1 MEKKINMPKLAPEM
15 ESGVLCAWLKE
26 EGESVAA
33 GEPLFEIETNKVVNQ
48 VEATTSGV
56 LKKQLVEEGDT
67 DQVFYHP
74 RHPYTQKLIDAI
86 PTRNRKEER
95 HD

>member
-1 MEKKINMPKLAPEM
+1 METKINMPKLGPEM

-26 EGESVAA
+26 EGDHIAA

-48 VEATTSGV
+48 VEATSSGV

-67 DQVFYHP
+67 VHV
-74 RHPYTQKLIDAI
+74 DAAVAVV
-86 PTRNRKEER
+86 EAE
-95 HD
+95 

>member
-33 GEPLFEIETNKVVNQ
+33 GEPLFEIETNTVVNQ

-67 DQVFYHP
+67 VRVDTAV
-74 RHPYTQKLIDAI
+74 AVV
-86 PTRNRKEER
+86 EAE
-95 HD
+95 

>member
-1 MEKKINMPKLAPEM
+1 MEKRINMPKLAPEM

-67 DQVFYHP
+67 VRVDTAV
-74 RHPYTQKLIDAI
+74 AVV
-86 PTRNRKEER
+86 EAE
-95 HD
+95 

>member
-33 GEPLFEIETNKVVNQ
+33 GESLFEIETNKVVNQ

-67 DQVFYHP
+67 VRVDTAV
-74 RHPYTQKLIDAI
+74 AVV
-86 PTRNRKEER
+86 EAE
-95 HD
+95 

>member
-1 MEKKINMPKLAPEM
+1 MEKKINLPKLAPER

-67 DQVFYHP
+67 VRVDTAV
-74 RHPYTQKLIDAI
+74 AVV
-86 PTRNRKEER
+86 EAE
-95 HD
+95 

>member
-48 VEATTSGV
+48 VEATISGV

-67 DQVFYHP
+67 VRVDTAV
-74 RHPYTQKLIDAI
+74 AVV
-86 PTRNRKEER
+86 EAE
-95 HD
+95 

>member
-26 EGESVAA
+26 EGESVAG

-48 VEATTSGV
+48 VEATISGV

-67 DQVFYHP
+67 VRVDTAV
-74 RHPYTQKLIDAI
+74 AVV
-86 PTRNRKEER
+86 EAE
-95 HD
+95 

>member
-56 LKKQLVEEGDT
+56 RKKQLVEEGDT
-67 DQVFYHP
+67 VRVDTAV
-74 RHPYTQKLIDAI
+74 AVV
-86 PTRNRKEER
+86 EAE
-95 HD
+95 

>member
-56 LKKQLVEEGDT
+56 LKRQLVEEGDT
-67 DQVFYHP
+67 VRVDTAV
-74 RHPYTQKLIDAI
+74 AVV
-86 PTRNRKEER
+86 EAE
-95 HD
+95 

>member
-67 DQVFYHP
+67 VRADTAV
-74 RHPYTQKLIDAI
+74 AVV
-86 PTRNRKEER
+86 EAE
-95 HD
+95 

>member
-67 DQVFYHP
+67 VRVDTAV
-74 RHPYTQKLIDAI
+74 AVM
-86 PTRNRKEER
+86 EAE
-95 HD
+95 

>member
-1 MEKKINMPKLAPEM
+1 MEKQLVMPKLQPEM
-15 ESGVLCAWLKE
+15 QSGVLCAWLKE

-67 DQVFYHP
+67 VRVDTAV
-74 RHPYTQKLIDAI
+74 AVV
-86 PTRNRKEER
+86 EAE
-95 HD
+95 

>member
-1 MEKKINMPKLAPEM
+1 MEKKINMPKLSSEM

-67 DQVFYHP
+67 VRVDTAV
-74 RHPYTQKLIDAI
+74 AVM
-86 PTRNRKEER
+86 EAE
-95 HD
+95 

>member
-48 VEATTSGV
+48 IEATESGV
-56 LKKQLVEEGDT
+56 LKQQLAEEGDLVAVNT
-67 DQVFYHP
+67 AVAV
-74 RHPYTQKLIDAI
+74 L
-86 PTRNRKEER
+86 EVV
-95 HD
+95 

>member
-26 EGESVAA
+26 EGDTVAA

-48 VEATTSGV
+48 VEATVSGV
-56 LKKQLVEEGDT
+56 LKKQLAEGDT
-67 DQVFYHP
+67 VCVDTAV
-74 RHPYTQKLIDAI
+74 AVV
-86 PTRNRKEER
+86 EAE
-95 HD
+95 

>member
-26 EGESVAA
+26 EGDTVAA

-48 VEATTSGV
+48 VEATISGV
-56 LKKQLVEEGDT
+56 LKSNWRRRVTPSVWTPPWRCWRRSEIWK
-67 DQVFYHP
+67 
-74 RHPYTQKLIDAI
+74 
-86 PTRNRKEER
+86 RNRNG
-95 HD
+95 

>member
-26 EGESVAA
+26 ECDTVAA

-48 VEATTSGV
+48 VEATVSGV
-56 LKKQLVEEGDT
+56 LKKQLAEEGDT
-67 DQVFYHP
+67 VCVDTAV
-74 RHPYTQKLIDAI
+74 AVV
-86 PTRNRKEER
+86 EAE
-95 HD
+95 

>member
-1 MEKKINMPKLAPEM
+1 MEKKINMPKLASEM

-26 EGESVAA
+26 EGESVAV

-67 DQVFYHP
+67 VRVDTAV
-74 RHPYTQKLIDAI
+74 AVV
-86 PTRNRKEER
+86 EAE
-95 HD
+95 

>member
-1 MEKKINMPKLAPEM
+1 MEKQLVMPKLQPEM
-15 ESGVLCAWLKE
+15 KRGVLCAWLKE
-26 EGESVAA
+26 EGESVTA

-67 DQVFYHP
+67 VAVDTAV
-74 RHPYTQKLIDAI
+74 AVV
-86 PTRNRKEER
+86 EAE
-95 HD
+95 

>member
-1 MEKKINMPKLAPEM
+1 MEKKINMPKLAQEM

-67 DQVFYHP
+67 VRVDTAV
-74 RHPYTQKLIDAI
+74 AVV
-86 PTRNRKEER
+86 EAE
-95 HD
+95 

>member
-56 LKKQLVEEGDT
+56 LKKQLVVEGDT
-67 DQVFYHP
+67 VRVDTAV
-74 RHPYTQKLIDAI
+74 AVV
-86 PTRNRKEER
+86 EAE
-95 HD
+95 

>member
-1 MEKKINMPKLAPEM
+1 MEKKINMPKLASEM

-26 EGESVAA
+26 EGESVTA

-67 DQVFYHP
+67 VRVDTAV
-74 RHPYTQKLIDAI
+74 AVV
-86 PTRNRKEER
+86 EAE
-95 HD
+95 